1 MPDAETGTTHR
12 VSVPQTGAGARLDRL
27 LADALPQYSRTRLKV
42 LVASGR
48 VRRGG
53 ATITE
58 PSYRVKPGESFTVTV
73 PAPKPALPRPQAI
86 ALDILYEDAHLL
98 VLDKPA
104 GLVVHPAPGNATGTL
119 VNALIA
125 HCGDSLS
132 GIGGVR
138 RPGILHR
145 LDKDTSGVM
154 VAAKTDAAHAA
165 LAAQFAGRTIER
177 AYDALV
183 WGVPSPHRGEI
194 AGNIGRSARNR
205 KKMAVLRGGGRAA
218 LTRYRVLRAFGTTA
232 SHLECRL
239 GTGRTH
245 QLRVHLAHLGHPI
258 IGDPLYGGGRAVG
271 RRDAGARV
279 IAAVAALGRQA
290 LHAKRLGFRHPASG
304 ETIQFETKLPFD
316 MSNLI
321 YCLEQIQ

>member
-1 MPDAETGTTHR
+1 MSDAETTHR
-12 VSVPQTGAGARLDRL
+12 VSVPQTGAGGRLDRV
-27 LADALPQYSRTRLKV
+27 LAEALPEFSRTRLKA
-42 LVASGR
+42 LVIDGR
-48 VRRGG
+48 VRSGG

-58 PSYRVKPGESFTVTV
+58 PSYRVKPGQNFTVAV
-73 PAPKPALPRPQAI
+73 PAPVAALPRGQAI
-86 ALDILYEDAHLL
+86 ALDILFEDAHLL

-104 GLVVHPAPGNATGTL
+104 GLVVHPAPGNADGTL

-183 WGVPSPHRGEI
+183 WGVPHPASGEI

-205 KKMAVLRGGGRAA
+205 KKMAVLDKGGRAA
-218 LTRYRVLRAFGTTA
+218 LTRYRVVRAFGTA
-232 SHLECRL
+232 ACRLECRL

-245 QLRVHLAHLGHPI
+245 QIRVHLAHFGHPI
-258 IGDPLYGGGRAVG
+258 IGDPLYGGGWTAR

-279 IAAVAALGRQA
+279 NDAVAALGRQA
-290 LHAKRLGFRHPASG
+290 LHAKRLCFQHPESG
-304 ETIQFETKLPFD
+304 ETIEFETNLPND
-316 MSNLI
+316 ISNLLE
-321 YCLEQIQ
+321 CLEEIQ

>member
-1 MPDAETGTTHR
+1 MADTETGTTHR
-12 VSVPQTGAGARLDRL
+12 VTVPQTGAGVRLDRA
-27 LADALPQYSRTRLKV
+27 LAEALPEFSRTRLKT
-42 LVASGR
+42 LVVDGR
-48 VRRGG
+48 VQSGG

-58 PSYRVKPGESFTVTV
+58 PSYRVKPGQSFTIDV
-73 PAPKPALPRPQAI
+73 PAPVAAVPRGEKI
-86 ALDILYEDAHLL
+86 ALDILYEDSHLL

-104 GLVVHPAPGNATGTL
+104 GLVVHPAPGNAEGTL

-165 LAAQFAGRTIER
+165 LSAQFAGRTIER

-183 WGVPSPHRGEI
+183 WGVPHPTSGEI
-194 AGNIGRSARNR
+194 AGNIGRSPRNR
-205 KKMAVLRGGGRAA
+205 KKMAVLDKGGRAA
-218 LTRYRVLRAFGTTA
+218 LTHYRVVRAFGTTA
-232 SHLECRL
+232 CHLECRL

-245 QLRVHLAHLGHPI
+245 QLRVHLAHLGHSI
-258 IGDPLYGGGRAVG
+258 IGDPLYGGGRAG
-271 RRDAGARV
+271 RRRDAGAPLRD
-279 IAAVAALGRQA
+279 AVAALGRQA

-304 ETIQFETKLPFD
+304 ETLQFETDLPVD
-316 MSNLI
+316 IRVLLN
-321 YCLEQIQ
+321 CLETI